1 MRRRIITSLAILL
14 ATLLSGTAQ
23 GEFLLF
29 SRVISVNRS
38 VNIFDT
44 NQFDLDLNFGDDFFA
59 PTNGVTLFDDLLVT
73 PANVGL
79 TYDATSTSDPN
90 FPEVA
95 VRVTDGLNQFVKVM
109 LTENQVGGLSEQ
121 RGWPENF
128 FFGHVAPLAPPD
140 LLGMQV
146 DRVSLHIDSF
156 TFVSTPSGGGP
167 SALLAQPLTSE
178 QQFDLVFTLS
188 VFSAVPEPATCWL
201 LLAGLVTMGLKSA
214 RFGAK

>member
-1 MRRRIITSLAILL
+1 MRRRYTASLAILL
-14 ATLLSGTAQ
+14 ATLLSGPVQA
-23 GEFLLF
+23 EILLF

-44 NQFDLDLNFGDDFFA
+44 NQFDLDLNFGNDFFS
-59 PTNGVTLFDDLLVT
+59 PTNGVTLFDDLVVT
-73 PANVGL
+73 PANVGS

-95 VRVTDGLNQFVKVM
+95 VRITDGLNQFIKVM
-109 LTENQVGGLSEQ
+109 LTENQLGGLSEQ

-156 TFVSTPSGGGP
+156 TFSSSPPGGGP
-167 SALLAQPLTSE
+167 SALVAEPLTSG

-188 VFSAVPEPATCWL
+188 VYSAVPEPAACWL
-201 LLAGLVTMGLKSA
+201 LFTGLVALGLRTA
-214 RFGAK
+214 RPGAK